1 MSLEVNK
8 SNGNAERIELLESLI
23 AKESQMRL
31 WGMRLDDSYIVTKC
45 EKNIRNYRHELSY
58 LKEN

>member
-1 MSLEVNK
+1 MSHNMDKHE
-8 SNGNAERIELLESLI
+8 GNSERIEVLESLI

-31 WGMRLDDSYIVTKC
+31 WGMSLDDSYIVTKC
-45 EKNIRNYRHELSY
+45 EKNIRNYRHELSH

>member
-1 MSLEVNK
+1 MDKHE
-8 SNGNAERIELLESLI
+8 GNSERIEVLESLI

-31 WGMRLDDSYIVTKC
+31 WGMSLDDSYIVTKC
-45 EKNIRNYRHELSY
+45 EKKIRNYRHKLSH